1 MTSSSPAWRLGAGLV
16 LASLAA
22 LAAPQ
27 APPTF
32 PAGVELVRIDV
43 VVLDR
48 DGQPVTGLTAADFEV
63 TDSGRPREILSFEP
77 IVVRLPPKPPS
88 TELTGPAR
96 VSAPIVAVPQ
106 ESRYFLVFFDDV
118 HVSAIA
124 AERVRAQLIPLLDRE
139 THEGDWVTIVSP
151 LAGLKWTARTAFERQ
166 QLPAVVRGLKGQ
178 LVRKLHKKQSATD
191 YDDPTDYEAM
201 RISEYG
207 GREAKAALG
216 PNSSFSP
223 SPELLAEEVYRV
235 AKRRARQSLSGL
247 GEAVTSLAGFR
258 GRKSLIFYSE
268 GFIKSPSMRDYDQ
281 TIELAQRSHVA
292 VYVVDPRGL
301 GTGIPLFSGDDG
313 GPTLN
318 SLDTEA
324 GGSSY
329 VATATGGRVSM
340 SNDVM
345 ALFHEAAVESST
357 YYLLGFQPSAGEPGE
372 RKLRIRVRRE
382 GLKVRAPDHYIAG
395 EPPASGKPVP
405 PAVQALGL
413 VSDATDIP
421 LRVSTLFLDG
431 ASPTGE
437 VTTTVAVELDG
448 TGRDRGERQLNLLIE
463 ARPLD
468 HRETVR
474 DSGEL
479 TLPSG
484 NRPVVVTRE
493 LHLRPG
499 VWQARVVVRDAGTEK
514 LGSALHT
521 FEVPSGAGLRLSSPI
536 LTDELEASRVP
547 RPRLR
552 IDRRFRSSGV
562 LYCQYRVFGA
572 SPDATLGKPR
582 VRASYAISL
591 GGQVVQEGPLSPIGP
606 SSDGQ
611 LLRLIGFGLAGFA
624 PGDYTL
630 TLHVADDVTGEG
642 RERSEPFTVLPAEG

>member
-1 MTSSSPAWRLGAGLV
+1 MIQLA
-16 LASLAA
+16 LASRRTLRLAA
-22 LAAPQ
+22 NLALILLASPAAPQ

-32 PAGVELVRIDV
+32 PGGVELVRIDV

-48 DGQPVTGLTAADFEV
+48 DGQPVTGLTAADFEI
-63 TDSGRPREILSFEP
+63 TDGGRAREILSFEP
-77 IVVRLPPKPPS
+77 IVVRSPPKPAP
-88 TELTGPAR
+88 TEPAGPAR
-96 VSAPIVAVPQ
+96 VSGPVVSAPE

-118 HVSAIA
+118 HVGAVSAQ
-124 AERVRAQLIPLLDRE
+124 RVRAQLIPFLERE

-178 LVRKLHKKQSATD
+178 LVRAPHK
-191 YDDPTDYEAM
+191 DDPSDYNAM
-201 RISEYG
+201 RMSEYG
-207 GREAKAALG
+207 GREYRPPPGPGASAAG
-216 PNSSFSP
+216 AGTT
-223 SPELLAEEVYRV
+223 PEMLAEAVYAV
-235 AKRRARQSLSGL
+235 AKRRVRQSLSGL

-268 GFIKSPSMRDYDQ
+268 GFMKSPSMRDYDQ
-281 TIELAQRSHVA
+281 AIELALRSHVA

-301 GTGIPLFSGDDG
+301 GSGLPQADGDDG
-313 GPTLN
+313 GPTLG

-340 SNDVM
+340 SNDVT
-345 ALFHEAAVESST
+345 ALFHEAAAESSA
-357 YYLLGFQPSAGEPGE
+357 YYLLGFPSAPGDPGE
-372 RKLRIRVRRE
+372 RKLKIRVRRE

-395 EPPASGKPVP
+395 EPATSPKTVP

-431 ASPTGE
+431 VPAKGA
-437 VTTTVAVELDG
+437 VTTTFAVELDG
-448 TGRDRGERQLNLLIE
+448 TGREKGERQLNLLIE

-468 HRETVR
+468 HREAVR

-479 TLPSG
+479 TLPSSS
-484 NRPVVVTRE
+484 RPVVVTRE
-493 LHLRPG
+493 MHLRPG
-499 VWQARVVVRDAGTEK
+499 VWQARVVVRDAGTET
-514 LGSALHT
+514 LGSALHS
-521 FEVPSGAGLRLSSPI
+521 FEVPSSAGLRLSSPI
-536 LTDELEASRVP
+536 LTDELEASRAP

-552 IDRRFRSSGV
+552 LDRRYRSSGV

-572 SPDATLGKPR
+572 SPDSTSGKPR
-582 VRASYAISL
+582 VRASYAIRL
-591 GGQVVQEGPLSPIGP
+591 GGQVVQEAPLSPIEP

-611 LLRLIGFGLAGFA
+611 LLRFIGFGLADFA

-630 TLHVADDVTGEG
+630 TLHVADDVTGEN
-642 RERSEPFTVLPAEG
+642 RERSEPFTILPAEG

>member
-1 MTSSSPAWRLGAGLV
+1 MRRAATLALAF
-16 LASLAA
+16 LASP
-22 LAAPQ
+22 AAPQ

-32 PAGVELVRIDV
+32 PGGVELVRIDV

-48 DGQPVTGLTAADFEV
+48 AGQPVTGLTAADFEV
-63 TDSGRPREILSFEP
+63 TDSGRAREILSFEP
-77 IVVRLPPKPPS
+77 IVVRPPPKAPS
-88 TELTGPAR
+88 TEPVAPAR
-96 VSAPIVAVPQ
+96 VSAPVASEP
-106 ESRYFLVFFDDV
+106 EEGRYFLVFFDDV
-118 HVSAIA
+118 HVGAVGA
-124 AERVRAQLIPLLDRE
+124 QRVRAQLIPFLERE
-139 THEGDWVTIVSP
+139 TREGDWVTIVSP
-151 LAGLKWTARTAFERQ
+151 LAGLKWTARNAFERQ

-178 LVRKLHKKQSATD
+178 LVRKPHK
-191 YDDPTDYEAM
+191 DDPSDYSAM
-201 RISEYG
+201 RMSEYG
-207 GREAKAALG
+207 GREYRPPPGQGASAAG
-216 PNSSFSP
+216 AGT
-223 SPELLAEEVYRV
+223 SPEMLAEAVYAV

-268 GFIKSPSMRDYDQ
+268 GFMKSPSMRDYDQ
-281 TIELAQRSHVA
+281 AIELARRAHVA

-301 GTGIPLFSGDDG
+301 GTGADEES
-313 GPTLN
+313 GPTLV

-329 VATATGGRVSM
+329 VATSTGGRVSM
-340 SNDVM
+340 SNDVT
-345 ALFHEAAVESST
+345 ALFHEATVESSS
-357 YYLLGFQPSAGEPGE
+357 YYLLGFQPAAGEPGE
-372 RKLRIRVRRE
+372 RKLKVRVRRD

-395 EPPASGKPVP
+395 EPASSRKPAP

-413 VSDATDIP
+413 VSDAVDIP
-421 LRVSTLFLDG
+421 LRVSTLFLDNAPVKG
-431 ASPTGE
+431 D
-437 VTTTVAVELDG
+437 VTTTVAVELDA
-448 TGRDRGERQLNLLIE
+448 TARDKAERQLNLLIE

-468 HRETVR
+468 HHGAVR

-484 NRPVVVTRE
+484 SRPVVVTRE

-552 IDRRFRSSGV
+552 LDRRYRSSGV

-572 SPDATLGKPR
+572 PPDATSGKPR
-582 VRASYAISL
+582 VRASYAIRL
-591 GGQVVQEGPLSPIGP
+591 GGQVVEEAPLSAIEPA
-606 SSDGQ
+606 SDGQ
-611 LLRLIGFGLAGFA
+611 LLRFIGFGLADFV

-630 TLHVADDVTGEG
+630 TLHVADDVTGES
-642 RERSEPFTVLPAEG
+642 RERCEPFTILPVEG